1 MTTLLLISFLLF
13 AAYIVAA
20 TLKLGEMPERFEKY
34 SDVWMWPWRIV
45 WFVAMWGATGLAAP
59 AVIEGATDKTKLI
72 AFIALAAA
80 TVYVMVAKLNTDA
93 DKTTTDVA
101 GWMFIGASQVLIALN
116 HWWLLFAWVP
126 AIAAIF
132 IWRLKWWRTLI
143 ALTSIALLFIYSL
156 VKVLSQ

>member
-20 TLKLGEMPERFEKY
+20 TLKIGEMPERFVSY
-34 SDVWMWPWRIV
+34 SDVFMWPWRIA
-45 WFVAMWGATGLAAP
+45 WFVAMWGAVGLAALS
-59 AVIEGATDKTKLI
+59 VIEGAADKTKFL

-93 DKTTTDVA
+93 DKTMTDVA
-101 GWMFIGASQVLIALN
+101 GWMFIGASQALIAIN

-132 IWRLKWWRTLI
+132 VWRLKWWRTLI

-156 VKVLSQ
+156 V

>member
-13 AAYIVAA
+13 AAYIVVA
-20 TLKLGEMPERFEKY
+20 TLKLGTMLERFVSY
-34 SDVWMWPWRIV
+34 SDVWMWPWRIA
-45 WFVAMWGATGLAAP
+45 WFVTMWGAIGLAAT
-59 AVIEGATDKTKLI
+59 AVIEGATDKTKFL

-93 DKTTTDVA
+93 DKTMTDVA
-101 GWMFIGASQVLIALN
+101 GWMFIGASQALIAIN

-132 IWRLKWWRTLI
+132 VWRLKWWRTLI

-156 VKVLSQ
+156 V

>member
-13 AAYIVAA
+13 AAYIVVA
-20 TLKLGEMPERFEKY
+20 TLKLGEMPERFVKY
-34 SDVWMWPWRIV
+34 SDVWMWPWRIA
-45 WFVAMWGATGLAAP
+45 WFVAMWVDIGLAAP
-59 AVIEGATDKTKLI
+59 AVIDGATDKTKFL

-93 DKTTTDVA
+93 DKTMTDAA
-101 GWMFIGASQVLIALN
+101 GWLFIGASQALIALN

-143 ALTSIALLFIYSL
+143 ALTSTVLLFIYAL
-156 VKVLSQ
+156 I